1 MTRVLILGG
10 YGAVGREAAAA
21 LAERMPGVEIVAAGR
36 NPGSAAPVPG
46 ARMAR
51 VDVADDADLAR
62 ALEGA
67 DAVLMCAELDNARIA
82 RACLERGVHYLDV
95 TATPALIAAIEDLD
109 DLARGHG
116 ATAILSVGLAP
127 GVTNLLAKWCA
138 TNGGKGEV
146 SIGVLL
152 GSGEAHG
159 PAAIRWT
166 LDGLGELDGSWPM
179 TFPTPYGTR
188 TVHRFPFSD
197 QFTLPRTLGTTA
209 ARTGLCLDS
218 RLTTALLT
226 SPALGRLARR
236 PLVRAFLE
244 KALATIHLGSDT
256 FAVTAQMG
264 QVSATFTGRR
274 QSRAT
279 GLTAALLLKRLPS
292 FPAGVL
298 HIDELV
304 EPGEF
309 LAELDQPL
317 YKVDFIRG

>member
-1 MTRVLILGG
+1 MNRVLILGG
-10 YGAVGREAAAA
+10 YGAVGREAAAG
-21 LAERMPGVEIVAAGR
+21 LAGSVEIIAAGR

-51 VDVADDADLAR
+51 VDVAVDADLAR
-62 ALEGA
+62 ALEGV

-95 TATPALIAAIEDLD
+95 TATPALIAAIEDLEG
-109 DLARGHG
+109 LARHHG

-138 TNGGKGEV
+138 TNGGEGEV
-146 SIGVLL
+146 TIGVLL

-197 QFTLPRTLGTTA
+197 QFTLPRTIGA
-209 ARTGLCLDS
+209 RGARTGLCLDS

-236 PLVRAFLE
+236 TAVRTFLE
-244 KALATIHLGSDT
+244 KALATIHLGGDA

-309 LAELDQPL
+309 LAELAGPL